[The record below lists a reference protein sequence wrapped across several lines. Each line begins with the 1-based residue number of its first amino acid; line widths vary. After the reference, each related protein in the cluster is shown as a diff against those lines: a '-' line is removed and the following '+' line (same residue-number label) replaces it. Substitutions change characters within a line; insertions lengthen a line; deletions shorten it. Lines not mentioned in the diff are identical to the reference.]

1 MTCFCYHILFLMVAA
16 VSVNPSTYIKSSN
29 GMQRTFFQGRQFK
42 IGIINIP
49 PYVLAQYDTGG
60 NISYVDGFVPQMISW
75 MAEKYDFTFK
85 YVEPPDEAFGAFIN
99 GSWNGLIG
107 MVVREEIEIVGTAL
121 SVTYPRSLVV
131 DYTCAF
137 SEDPISL
144 LIPFPQLDSTIS
156 GIIKPFQYEVW
167 IGIFLCLLIASVVIW
182 LISRVQWRIYRQSFY
197 GQTGWFPHFWFLFRV
212 VTNPSGVITFTLATR
227 IVVASWLLMGT
238 VFVNCYTSSLL
249 SYLMA
254 PTFLPLI
261 STVQDLADS
270 RDIQIAAPKHSSVDS
285 ALFAATTGPFAKLG
299 ESLRA
304 HPENLLSMSNNI
316 EDIVFHQ
323 RKAFS
328 YQETSLKQR
337 IYNDFRSHKQCRL
350 FIAKEHLFPD
360 QIAFALAKR
369 SPLTKAFNY
378 EVTWLRQLG
387 LLKHW
392 INSYLPRPYRCSAPL
407 SSFRPTPNER
417 LTLNY
422 LSSAFLLYGVGISV
436 SVLAF
441 TLEIIFTWWKR
452 HAIKVTPF
460 NNRKRGLRAGWN

>member
-1 MTCFCYHILFLMVAA
+1 MTKFPQESVINRGKLNT
-16 VSVNPSTYIKSSN
+16 VSTNPSAFTKSPN
-29 GMQRTFFQGRQFK
+29 EKQRAFSKGHPLK

-49 PYVLAQYDTGG
+49 PYVLVQYDAGG
-60 NISYVDGFVPQMISW
+60 NISYVEGFVPEIISW
-75 MAEKYDFTFK
+75 MAEKYDFTFE
-85 YVEPPDEAFGAFIN
+85 YVEPPDGAFGAFIN

-107 MVVREEIEIVGTAL
+107 MVVRGVSMKNILLQEIAIVATAL

-131 DYTCAF
+131 DYTYAF
-137 SEDPISL
+137 SDDPISL

-182 LISRVQWRIYRQSFY
+182 LISRAQWRI
-197 GQTGWFPHFWFLFRV
+197 
-212 VTNPSGVITFTLATR
+212 NPSDVISFTFATR

-270 RDIQIAAPKHSSVDS
+270 HDIQITTLKHSSVDS
-285 ALFAATTGPFAKLG
+285 ALLAATTGSFAKLG
-299 ESLRA
+299 ASLRA
-304 HPENLLSMSNNI
+304 HPENLLSILENI

-328 YQETSLKQR
+328 YQETSLKQT
-337 IYNDFRSHKQCRL
+337 IYDDFRTHKQCRL
-350 FIAKEHLFPD
+350 FIAKEPLFPD
-360 QIAFALAKR
+360 QIAFALAKS

-378 EVTWLRQLG
+378 ETFGLKKG
-387 LLKHW
+387 LLGSG
-392 INSYLPRPYRCSAPL
+392 NLDC
-407 SSFRPTPNER
+407 
-417 LTLNY
+417 
-422 LSSAFLLYGVGISV
+422 
-436 SVLAF
+436 
-441 TLEIIFTWWKR
+441 
-452 HAIKVTPF
+452 
-460 NNRKRGLRAGWN
+460 

>member
-1 MTCFCYHILFLMVAA
+1 MRMAFFFLRLLFLMVSP
-16 VSVNPSTYIKSSN
+16 VSTYDKSPN
-29 GMQRTFFQGRQFK
+29 EMQRAFSQGRQLK
-42 IGIINIP
+42 IGIIIIP
-49 PYVLAQYDTGG
+49 PYVLARYDAGG

-75 MAEKYDFTFK
+75 MAAKYDFTFK
-85 YVEPPDEAFGAFIN
+85 YVEPPDGAFGAFIN

-107 MVVREEIEIVGTAL
+107 MVVRGEIDIVATAL

-137 SEDPISL
+137 SDDPISL
-144 LIPFPQLDSTIS
+144 LIPFPQLESTIS
-156 GIIKPFQYEVW
+156 GITKPFQYEVW
-167 IGIFLCLLIASVVIW
+167 TGIFLCLLIASVVIW
-182 LISRVQWRIYRQSFY
+182 LISRVQWHVNRQSY
-197 GQTGWFPHFWFLFRV
+197 HGRSGCFPHFWFLFRV
-212 VTNPSGVITFTLATR
+212 ITSNPSDVITFTFATR

-270 RDIQIAAPKHSSVDS
+270 RDIQIAAPKHTSVDS
-285 ALFAATTGPFAKLG
+285 ALFAATTGSFAKLG
-299 ESLRA
+299 ASLRA
-304 HPENLLSMSNNI
+304 HPENLLSASDNI
-316 EDIVFHQ
+316 EDIVFLQ
-323 RKAFS
+323 RKAVS
-328 YQETSLKQR
+328 YQETALKQR
-337 IYNDFRSHKQCRL
+337 IYDDFRTHKQCRL
-350 FIAKEHLFPD
+350 SIAKEHLFPD
-360 QIAFALAKR
+360 QIAFALAKS

-387 LLKHW
+387 LLNHW
-392 INSYLPRPYRCSAPL
+392 INSYLPRPYQCSAPL

-441 TLEIIFTWWKR
+441 VLELIFAWWKR
-452 HAIKVTPF
+452 RANKVMPF
-460 NNRKRGLRAGWN
+460 NNRRRLRAEWN